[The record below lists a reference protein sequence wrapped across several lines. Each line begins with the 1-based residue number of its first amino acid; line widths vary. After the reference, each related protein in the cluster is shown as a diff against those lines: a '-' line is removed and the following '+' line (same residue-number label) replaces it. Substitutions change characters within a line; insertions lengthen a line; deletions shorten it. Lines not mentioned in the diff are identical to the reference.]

1 MNKKERAIRKAVL
14 FEIGKYILD
23 IMKLI
28 FAGIVLTG
36 IFNLTEEKIYVT
48 IVGLAIVLLGSL
60 LGIYII
66 YISNKIKN

>member
-28 FAGIVLTG
+28 FADIVLTG

-48 IVGLAIVLLGSL
+48 IVGLAIVLLG
-60 LGIYII
+60 IYII
-66 YISNKIKN
+66 YIGNKIKN